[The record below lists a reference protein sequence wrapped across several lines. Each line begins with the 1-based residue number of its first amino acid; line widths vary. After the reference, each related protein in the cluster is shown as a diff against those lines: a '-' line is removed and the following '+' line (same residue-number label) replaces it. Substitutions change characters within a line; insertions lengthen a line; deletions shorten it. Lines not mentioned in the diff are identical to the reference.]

1 MKFGKAL
8 MGVGVALIAAGVVG
22 LLADRPPVPTAA
34 TVVATTTTIAITT
47 TSTAPT
53 TTLEATTTTETV
65 DAVDISAFVERFA
78 VALETGDVGFLVE
91 TLHPVVVEAFGDE
104 TCETWVRR
112 EVMLLSDYR
121 IDGNPESIGDG
132 QVTAPTGTLAVE
144 DMWSAPVAFTFNG
157 EKFETQSS
165 FAVIGG
171 SVFWLG
177 ECE

>member
-1 MKFGKAL
+1 
-8 MGVGVALIAAGVVG
+8 MGVGAVLIGAGVVG
-22 LLADRPPVPTAA
+22 LLADRPAVPTAA
-34 TVVATTTTIAITT
+34 TVVTTTTTVAITT

-53 TTLEATTTTETV
+53 TTVAVTTTTEVV
-65 DAVDISAFVERFA
+65 DGADISVFVGRFA
-78 VALETGDVGFLVE
+78 AALETGDVGFLVE

-121 IDGNPESIGDG
+121 INGNPEPIGDG
-132 QVTAPTGTLAVE
+132 QVTSPTGSLAVE
-144 DMWSAPVAFTFNG
+144 GMWSAPVAFTFNG
-157 EKFETQSS
+157 EEFETQSS
-165 FAVIGG
+165 FAVIDG

>member
-8 MGVGVALIAAGVVG
+8 MGVGVALIGTGVVG

-34 TVVATTTTIAITT
+34 TVVATTTTIAMTT
-47 TSTAPT
+47 TSAAPT
-53 TTLEATTTTETV
+53 TTAAVTTTTETV
-65 DAVDISAFVERFA
+65 DAADISAFVERFA
-78 VALETGDVGFLVE
+78 AALETGDVGFLVE
-91 TLHPVVVEAFGDE
+91 TLHPVVVEAFGAE

-121 IDGNPESIGDG
+121 INGNPEPIGDG
-132 QVTAPTGTLAVE
+132 QVAVPTGTLAVE

-165 FAVIGG
+165 FAVIDG